1 MKITRYLVIPALLLA
16 SCAGP
21 LVIVGIGAVAG
32 VWTAD
37 EFRNDSGEI
46 LLNATPQD
54 AFAVCQATI
63 NSREGISDLVVT
75 NGSLRIEFKEEQ
87 VHYSVMVM
95 LMPQNHDCCT
105 VRVLAAEFGM
115 RGRAELAQILAEEV
129 ASAL

>member
-1 MKITRYLVIPALLLA
+1 MKITRFLVIPVLLLA
-16 SCAGP
+16 SCGGP
-21 LVIVGIGAVAG
+21 LIIVGVGAVAG
-32 VWTAD
+32 VWTVD

-54 AFAVCQATI
+54 AFAICQATI
-63 NSREGISDLVVT
+63 NSRESISDLVVT
-75 NGSLRIEFKEEQ
+75 NGSLRIEFKEDK

-95 LMPQNHDCCT
+95 LMPQNHDFCT

-115 RGRAELAQILAEEV
+115 RGRAELAQILAEEI

>member
-1 MKITRYLVIPALLLA
+1 MKITRFLIIPALLLA

-21 LVIVGIGAVAG
+21 ILIVGIGAVAG
-32 VWTAD
+32 VWTVD
-37 EFRNDSGEI
+37 DFRNDSGEI

-54 AFAVCQATI
+54 AFAACQATI
-63 NSREGISDLVVT
+63 NSREDISDLVVT
-75 NGSLRIEFKEEQ
+75 SGSLRIEFKEGQ

-95 LMPQNHDCCT
+95 LMPKNHEFCT

>member
-63 NSREGISDLVVT
+63 NSREGISDLAVT
-75 NGSLRIEFKEEQ
+75 NGSLRIEFKEDQ

-95 LMPQNHDCCT
+95 LMPQNHDFCT

-115 RGRAELAQILAEEV
+115 RGRAELAQILAEEI
-129 ASAL
+129 AAAL

>member
-1 MKITRYLVIPALLLA
+1 MKITRFLIIPALLLA
-16 SCAGP
+16 SCVTP
-21 LVIVGIGAVAG
+21 LIIVGIGAVAG

-63 NSREGISDLVVT
+63 NSRENISDLVVT
-75 NGSLRIEFKEEQ
+75 NGSLRIEFKEDQ

-95 LMPQNHDCCT
+95 IMPKNHDFCT
-105 VRVLAAEFGM
+105 LRVISAEFGM
-115 RGRAELAQILAEEV
+115 RGRAELAQILAEEI

>member
-1 MKITRYLVIPALLLA
+1 MKITRFLIIPALLLT

-21 LVIVGIGAVAG
+21 ILIVGISAVAG
-32 VWTAD
+32 VWTVD
-37 EFRNDSGEI
+37 DFRNDSGEI

-63 NSREGISDLVVT
+63 NSRENVSDLVVT
-75 NGSLRIEFKEEQ
+75 NGSLRIEFKEDQ

-95 LMPQNHDCCT
+95 IMPKNHDFCT
-105 VRVLAAEFGM
+105 LRVIAAEFGM
-115 RGRAELAQILAEEV
+115 RGRAELAQILAEEI

>member
-1 MKITRYLVIPALLLA
+1 MKITRFLVIPALLLA
-16 SCAGP
+16 SCATP
-21 LVIVGIGAVAG
+21 IIIVGIGAVAG

-54 AFAVCQATI
+54 AFAICQATV

-75 NGSLRIEFKEEQ
+75 KGSLRIEFKEDQ

-95 LMPQNHDCCT
+95 LMPQNPDFCT
-105 VRVLAAEFGM
+105 LRVIAAEFGM
-115 RGRAELAQILAEEV
+115 RGRAELAQILAEEI

>member
-1 MKITRYLVIPALLLA
+1 MKITRFLVIPALLLA

-21 LVIVGIGAVAG
+21 LVIVSIGAVAG

-54 AFAVCQATI
+54 AFAACQATI
-63 NSREGISDLVVT
+63 NSREGVSDLVAT
-75 NGSLRIEFKEEQ
+75 KGSMRIEFKEDQ

-95 LMPQNHDCCT
+95 LMPQNHDFCT

-115 RGRAELAQILAEEV
+115 RGRAELAQILAEEI

>member
-1 MKITRYLVIPALLLA
+1 MKITRFLIIPALLLA
-16 SCAGP
+16 SCVGP
-21 LVIVGIGAVAG
+21 LIIVGIGAVAG

-63 NSREGISDLVVT
+63 NSRENVSDLVVT
-75 NGSLRIEFKEEQ
+75 NGSLRIEFKEDQ

-95 LMPQNHDCCT
+95 IMPKNHDFCT
-105 VRVLAAEFGM
+105 LRVIAAEFGM
-115 RGRAELAQILAEEV
+115 RGRAELAQILAEEI

>member
-1 MKITRYLVIPALLLA
+1 MKITRFLIIPALLLA
-16 SCAGP
+16 SCVTP
-21 LVIVGIGAVAG
+21 LIIVGIGAVAG

-63 NSREGISDLVVT
+63 NSRENISDLVVT
-75 NGSLRIEFKEEQ
+75 NGSLRIEFKEDQ

-95 LMPQNHDCCT
+95 IMPKNHDFCT
-105 VRVLAAEFGM
+105 LRVIAAEFGM
-115 RGRAELAQILAEEV
+115 RGRAELAQILAEEI

>member
-1 MKITRYLVIPALLLA
+1 MKITRFLVIPALLLA
-16 SCAGP
+16 SCTGP
-21 LVIVGIGAVAG
+21 LIIVGIGAVAG

-54 AFAVCQATI
+54 AFAACQATI

-75 NGSLRIEFKEEQ
+75 NGSMRIEFKEGQ

-95 LMPQNHDCCT
+95 LMPKNHEFCT
-105 VRVLAAEFGM
+105 IRVLAAEFGM
-115 RGRAELAQILAEEV
+115 RGRAELAQILAEEI

>member
-1 MKITRYLVIPALLLA
+1 MKITRFLIIPALLLS
-16 SCAGP
+16 SCVGP
-21 LVIVGIGAVAG
+21 LIIVGIGAVAG

-63 NSREGISDLVVT
+63 NSRENVSDLVVT
-75 NGSLRIEFKEEQ
+75 NGSLRIEFKEDQ

-95 LMPQNHDCCT
+95 IMPKNHDFCT
-105 VRVLAAEFGM
+105 LRVIAAEFGM
-115 RGRAELAQILAEEV
+115 RGRAELAQILAEEI

>member
-1 MKITRYLVIPALLLA
+1 MKITRFLVIPALLLA

-63 NSREGISDLVVT
+63 NSREDVSDLVVT
-75 NGSLRIEFKEEQ
+75 NGSLRIEFKEDQ

-95 LMPQNHDCCT
+95 LMPQNHDFCT

-115 RGRAELAQILAEEV
+115 RGRAELAQILAEEI
-129 ASAL
+129 AAAL

>member
-1 MKITRYLVIPALLLA
+1 MKITRFLIIPALLLA

-21 LVIVGIGAVAG
+21 LIIVGIGAVAG

-63 NSREGISDLVVT
+63 NSRENISDLIVT
-75 NGSLRIEFKEEQ
+75 DGSLRIEFKEGK
-87 VHYSVMVM
+87 VDYSVMVM
-95 LMPQNHDCCT
+95 IMPKNHDFCT
-105 VRVLAAEFGM
+105 LQVLAAEFGI
-115 RGRAELAQILAEEV
+115 RGRAELAQILAEEIS
-129 ASAL
+129 SAL